1 MKKYD
6 DYLALVERNKAK
18 GTITQDAM
26 GILTESEFYSVLG
39 QRTQKT
45 VESKIIKLYQT
56 KQIKPKTKEMTHD
69 EFKSTGRELLEMF
82 A

>member
-18 GTITQDAM
+18 GTITQDAH

-45 VESKIIKLYQT
+45 VESKIIKL
-56 KQIKPKTKEMTHD
+56 KPKTKEMTHD
-69 EFKSTGRELLEMF
+69 EFKSTGRQLLEMF

>member
-26 GILTESEFYSVLG
+26 GILTESEFYSVVD

-45 VESKIIKLYQT
+45 VESKVIRL
-56 KQIKPKTKEMTHD
+56 KPKTKQMTHG
-69 EFKSTGRELLEMF
+69 EFKSAGRELLEMF

>member
-45 VESKIIKLYQT
+45 VESKIIKL
-56 KQIKPKTKEMTHD
+56 KPKTKEMTHD

>member
-45 VESKIIKLYQT
+45 AKSKIIKLYQT
-56 KQIKPKTKEMTHD
+56 KQIKPKTKEMTDD
-69 EFKSTGRELLEMF
+69 EFKSIGRQLLGMY

>member
-1 MKKYD
+1 MRKYD

-26 GILTESEFYSVLG
+26 GILTESQFYSVLG

-45 VESKIIKLYQT
+45 VKSKIIKL
-56 KQIKPKTKEMTHD
+56 KPKTKEMTHD
-69 EFKSTGRELLEMF
+69 EFKSAGRELLEMF

>member
-6 DYLALVERNKAK
+6 DYLALVERNKTK
-18 GTITQDAM
+18 GTITQDAI
-26 GILTESEFYSVLG
+26 GILTESEFYSILS

-45 VESKIIKLYQT
+45 VESKVIKL
-56 KQIKPKTKEMTHD
+56 KPKTKEMTHD
-69 EFKSTGRELLEMF
+69 EFKSTGRQLLEMF

>member
-1 MKKYD
+1 MRKYD

-26 GILTESEFYSVLG
+26 GILTESEFYSVVD

-45 VESKIIKLYQT
+45 VKSKIIKL
-56 KQIKPKTKEMTHD
+56 KPKNEEMTHD
-69 EFKSTGRELLEMF
+69 EFKATGRQLLEMF

>member
-1 MKKYD
+1 VRVMRKYD
-6 DYLALVERNKAK
+6 DYLALVERNKTK

-45 VESKIIKLYQT
+45 VESKVIKL
-56 KQIKPKTKEMTHD
+56 KPKTKEMTHD
-69 EFKSTGRELLEMF
+69 EFKSTGRQLLEMF

>member
-6 DYLALVERNKAK
+6 DYLALVERNKTK
-18 GTITQDAM
+18 GTITQDAI
-26 GILTESEFYSVLG
+26 GILTESEFYSVVD

-45 VESKIIKLYQT
+45 VESKVIRL
-56 KQIKPKTKEMTHD
+56 KPKTKEMTHD
-69 EFKSTGRELLEMF
+69 EFKSAGRELLEMF

>member
-45 VESKIIKLYQT
+45 VESKIIKL
-56 KQIKPKTKEMTHD
+56 KPKTKEMTHD
-69 EFKSTGRELLEMF
+69 EFKSTGRQLLEMF

>member
-26 GILTESEFYSVLG
+26 GILTESEFYSVVD

-45 VESKIIKLYQT
+45 VESKVIRL
-56 KQIKPKTKEMTHD
+56 KPKTKEMTHD

>member
-18 GTITQDAM
+18 GTITQDAI
-26 GILTESEFYSVLG
+26 GILTESEYYSALN

-45 VESKIIKLYQT
+45 VKSKIIKL
-56 KQIKPKTKEMTHD
+56 KPKTEEMTHD
-69 EFKSTGRELLEMF
+69 EFKSTGRQLLEMF

>member
-26 GILTESEFYSVLG
+26 GILTESEFYSVVD

-45 VESKIIKLYQT
+45 VESKIIKL
-56 KQIKPKTKEMTHD
+56 KPKTKEMTHD
-69 EFKSTGRELLEMF
+69 EFKSTGRQLLEMF

>member
-6 DYLALVERNKAK
+6 DYLALVERNKTK

-26 GILTESEFYSVLG
+26 GILTESEFYSVVD

-45 VESKIIKLYQT
+45 VESKVIRL
-56 KQIKPKTKEMTHD
+56 KPKTKEMTHD
-69 EFKSTGRELLEMF
+69 EFKSAGRELLEMF

>member
-1 MKKYD
+1 MRKYD

-26 GILTESEFYSVLG
+26 GILTESEFYSVVD

-45 VESKIIKLYQT
+45 VESKVIRL
-56 KQIKPKTKEMTHD
+56 KPKTKEMTHD

>member
-1 MKKYD
+1 MEKYD

-26 GILTESEFYSVLG
+26 GILTESEFYSVLD

-45 VESKIIKLYQT
+45 VESKVIKL
-56 KQIKPKTKEMTHD
+56 KPKTKEMTHD
-69 EFKSTGRELLEMF
+69 EFKSTGRQLLEMF

>member
-1 MKKYD
+1 MEKYD

-26 GILTESEFYSVLG
+26 GILTESEFYSVVD

-45 VESKIIKLYQT
+45 VESKVIKL
-56 KQIKPKTKEMTHD
+56 KPKTKEMTHD
-69 EFKSTGRELLEMF
+69 EFKSTGRQLLEMF

>member
-1 MKKYD
+1 MRKYD
-6 DYLALVERNKAK
+6 DYLALVERNKTK

-45 VESKIIKLYQT
+45 VESKVIKL
-56 KQIKPKTKEMTHD
+56 KPKIKEMTHD
-69 EFKSTGRELLEMF
+69 EFKSTGRQLLEMF

>member
-45 VESKIIKLYQT
+45 VKSKIIKL
-56 KQIKPKTKEMTHD
+56 KPKTKEMTHD
-69 EFKSTGRELLEMF
+69 EFKSTGRQLLEMF

>member
-18 GTITQDAM
+18 GTITQDAI
-26 GILTESEFYSVLG
+26 GILTESEFYSVVD

-45 VESKIIKLYQT
+45 AKSKVIKL
-56 KQIKPKTKEMTHD
+56 KPKTKEMTHD
-69 EFKSTGRELLEMF
+69 EFKSAGRELLEMY

>member
-1 MKKYD
+1 MRKYD

-45 VESKIIKLYQT
+45 VKSKIIKLYQT
-56 KQIKPKTKEMTHD
+56 KQIKPKTKGMTDD
-69 EFKSTGRELLEMF
+69 EFKSIGRELIGMY

>member
-1 MKKYD
+1 MRKTYD

-45 VESKIIKLYQT
+45 VESKVIKL
-56 KQIKPKTKEMTHD
+56 KPKTEGMTHD
-69 EFKSTGRELLEMF
+69 QFKSIGRELLEML

>member
-18 GTITQDAM
+18 GTITQDAI
-26 GILTESEFYSVLG
+26 GILTESEFYSVVD

-45 VESKIIKLYQT
+45 VKSKVIKLYQT
-56 KQIKPKTKEMTHD
+56 KQIKPKTKEMTDD
-69 EFKSTGRELLEMF
+69 EFKSIGRQLLGMY